1 MSTLSEQLAIMRS
14 NLELCE
20 KHVKS
25 LESGRKSSS
34 AKSRSLLM
42 KIKQDSHSMR
52 KDIMT
57 HCKALPVK
65 SRTKKAEAV
74 AEAVEPELVI
84 EKPKWVRKKAK
95 EVAPVE

>member
-1 MSTLSEQLAIMRS
+1 MSTLSEQLAVLKS
-14 NLELCE
+14 NLDLCE

-25 LESGRKSSS
+25 LEGGRKSSS

-42 KIKQDSHSMR
+42 KIKQDSHIMR

-65 SRTKKAEAV
+65 SRSKKAEAV
-74 AEAVEPELVI
+74 AEAEAVE
-84 EKPKWVRKKAK
+84 KSKRVRKKK
-95 EVAPVE
+95 EPVETTE